1 MGTTEAVGNR
11 LRRRRCFGT
20 TALAGVVGLAVGLG
34 ACGSSAEH
42 AHPSTSEPA
51 FANAFATLLPN
62 LQKTS
67 GTTVNAIS
75 NLRKTTDAEVATLFT
90 GLSKQWNRTT
100 KPLLALKPPAPVSTL
115 FAAVTSHVPVV
126 EADLITL
133 AQSAGVHDTSMVAV
147 CAQHL
152 TSNFTNLTTAVTAV
166 ELKLGMTIHGSM
178 PTSGS
183 AREAAN
189 RSPEIMTQTDTL
201 AGFGATVDRMRT
213 RYIELAPRGDR
224 LDRHA
229 FTGSTTINNQ
239 AASR

>member
-1 MGTTEAVGNR
+1 MGTTEAPGNR
-11 LRRRRCFGT
+11 LRRRRRFGA
-20 TALAGVVGLAVGLG
+20 TALAGVVLAVGLG

-42 AHPSTSEPA
+42 PHLSTSEPA

-75 NLRKTTDAEVATLFT
+75 NLRKTTDAQVATLFT
-90 GLSKQWNRTT
+90 GLSKQWNTTT
-100 KPLLALKPPAPVSTL
+100 KPLLALKPPAPVPTL
-115 FAAVTSHVPVV
+115 FAAVTSHLPVV

-133 AQSAGVHDTSMVAV
+133 AQSAGVHETSTVAL

-152 TSNFTNLTTAVTAV
+152 TSTLTKLTTAVTAV
-166 ELKLGMTIHGSM
+166 ELKLGMTLRGSM

-189 RSPEIMTQTDTL
+189 RSPEIMTQTDTP
-201 AGFGATVDRMRT
+201 AGLGATAVRP
-213 RYIELAPRGDR
+213 RYIELAR
-224 LDRHA
+224 LGERLHRHA
-229 FTGSTTINNQ
+229 LTGNTTINRRT
-239 AASR
+239 ASR